1 MKAKSLKL
9 QVEFVV
15 KKSEIHNVTVDL
27 DIPQGYDIKEFNIED
42 FKKDIIEHME
52 SSYWSGY
59 SVCHDE
65 ETTEIIP
72 LWD

>member
-1 MKAKSLKL
+1 MKAKSLTL

-15 KKSEIHNVTVDL
+15 KKAETHNTRVDL
-27 DIPQGYDIKEFNIED
+27 DIPNDYNIQEFNIED
-42 FKKDIIEHME
+42 FKEEILEQME
-52 SSYWSGY
+52 NSYWSGY

-65 ETTEIIP
+65 ETTNIIP